1 MALVGRRRE
10 PLEAVAADID
20 RIPGGGRGIVVV
32 ADLAEPESPAWIV
45 DAVLSEC
52 GRLDILVNNAA
63 GLQLRCLQD
72 VTLDEF
78 DTLVGVNVRGPY
90 FLVQAALPALRRS
103 SQPVVVNIS
112 SAAAVM
118 YRARQSLYG
127 LTKAALEHMTL
138 SLAAEL
144 AGDGIRVACV
154 RPGPVETPIY
164 ATDSSDPD
172 ERLAE
177 LARLIPLGRMG
188 RPDEVAQWVGHLV
201 SVDASWVTGTVIT
214 VDGGRV
220 LGPPGVG

>member
-1 MALVGRRRE
+1 M
-10 PLEAVAADID
+10 AADID
-20 RIPGGGRGIVVV
+20 GSPGGGRGLVVV
-32 ADLAEPESPAWIV
+32 ADLAAPESPRRIV
-45 DAVLSEC
+45 DAVLAEC
-52 GRLDILVNNAA
+52 GRLDVLVNNAA
-63 GLQLRCLQD
+63 GLQLRHLQD
-72 VTLDEF
+72 ETLNDF
-78 DTLVGVNVRGPY
+78 DRLVCVNVRGPY

-103 SQPVVVNIS
+103 LHPVVVNIS

-144 AGDGIRVACV
+144 AGDGIRVVCV
-154 RPGPVETPIY
+154 RPGPVETPIHV
-164 ATDSSDPD
+164 TDSSDPD
-172 ERLAE
+172 ERLAD

-201 SVDASWVTGTVIT
+201 SVDSSWITGTVIT